1 MSSCAL
7 DCTSR
12 IYTYT
17 QYPPITMS
25 THHMVHPSHCPPI
38 TITLFTQHIVNHHMV
53 HPSHYPP
60 ITWSTHHIV
69 QPSHH
74 PPITLSTLTSST
86 HHIIH
91 PTHCIVHPTHC
102 IVHPTH
108 CIVHPTH
115 SPPINLT
122 ELKNYECFRSFPQVG
137 VPSPLYTIACVN
149 FDKVYRYYTIQEEGV
164 ADQRTRDKIIWTNN
178 IKVVQGLV
186 LQLLKKML

>member
-1 MSSCAL
+1 MLWIAPVGFIH
-7 DCTSR
+7 TPN
-12 IYTYT
+12 T
-17 QYPPITMS
+17 
-25 THHMVHPSHCPPI
+25 HPSQC
-38 TITLFTQHIVNHHMV
+38 
-53 HPSHYPP
+53 PP

-69 QPSHH
+69 HPSHHTVHPTHCQPPHGPPITLSIHHMVHPSHCPAITH
-74 PPITLSTLTSST
+74 PPITLSTFTSST
-86 HHIIH
+86 HHII
-91 PTHCIVHPTHC
+91 
-102 IVHPTH
+102 HPTH

-186 LQLLKKML
+186 LQLLKKCYDTQVN